1 MPGSGSI
8 IWAPGGRSRG
18 HDGRQSYEVLVRV
31 GDLHGLRW
39 PAGCDAPRVPPTAVT
54 PNPSGR
60 WLFRPGVTRPLAFFV
75 GRGDGANDA
84 LDVGEPG
91 FIRRPRVPDHA
102 GSNPAIQTDRR
113 KGKPTGDGT
122 RPEPGRA
129 TRLEGSTPSP
139 SAERC
144 ARGRAA
150 QASVFQT
157 GQAGST
163 PAGHSDRWFFD
174 KVADDWTGRQPAD
187 HPLREGGMLGVQLP
201 PGPLNATL
209 ADQPGVVVTLSR

>member
-1 MPGSGSI
+1 MAGRPRRFACTPYDSDTPPFWAMALQARCHRTPGLFC
-8 IWAPGGRSRG
+8 WA
-18 HDGRQSYEVLVRV
+18 
-31 GDLHGLRW
+31 
-39 PAGCDAPRVPPTAVT
+39 
-54 PNPSGR
+54 
-60 WLFRPGVTRPLAFFV
+60 
-75 GRGDGANDA
+75 GRGDANNA

-129 TRLEGSTPSP
+129 TSLEGSTPSP
-139 SAERC
+139 PAERG

-150 QASVFQT
+150 EASVFQT

-163 PAGHSDRWFFD
+163 PAGHS
-174 KVADDWTGRQPAD
+174 ADSRQSATDCSLTRRRTTWPGRQPAD
-187 HPLREGGMLGVQLP
+187 HPRLERGMLGVQLP
-201 PGPLNATL
+201 PGPLYDAL

>member
-1 MPGSGSI
+1 MAGTSR
-8 IWAPGGRSRG
+8 RS
-18 HDGRQSYEVLVRV
+18 L
-31 GDLHGLRW
+31 
-39 PAGCDAPRVPPTAVT
+39 CT
-54 PNPSGR
+54 PFDSD
-60 WLFRPGVTRPLAFFV
+60 TRPFWAMALEARCHTTPGLFCWA
-75 GRGDGANDA
+75 GRGDANNA

-129 TRLEGSTPSP
+129 TSLEGSTPSP
-139 SAERC
+139 SAERS

-163 PAGHSDRWFFD
+163 PAGHSADRGRSAL
-174 KVADDWTGRQPAD
+174 VA
-187 HPLREGGMLGVQLP
+187 L
-201 PGPLNATL
+201 
-209 ADQPGVVVTLSR
+209 

>member
-1 MPGSGSI
+1 MFATGTPGSGSI

-39 PAGCDAPRVPPTAVT
+39 PAGCDAQRVPPTAVT
-54 PNPSGR
+54 PDPSGR

-102 GSNPAIQTDRR
+102 GSNPAIQTE
-113 KGKPTGDGT
+113 T
-122 RPEPGRA
+122 E
-129 TRLEGSTPSP
+129 
-139 SAERC
+139 
-144 ARGRAA
+144 
-150 QASVFQT
+150 
-157 GQAGST
+157 GQADWRRH
-163 PAGHSDRWFFD
+163 PA
-174 KVADDWTGRQPAD
+174 
-187 HPLREGGMLGVQLP
+187 
-201 PGPLNATL
+201 
-209 ADQPGVVVTLSR
+209 